1 MGNFYMKYIIY
12 ILLLLGII
20 FIIGCGS
27 DIPTTISNETLNVR
41 ELKATQLSIGTE
53 ETTTIEASVDYS
65 GDITVLMYTWTATGG
80 KVTGSSNRVTY
91 EAPNTS
97 GLYSISVKVT
107 DGAISSGNTIEIR
120 VAQQSSTTTIILDSD
135 THWPSENLK
144 DKLAYNINVTKVA
157 SGKVLL
163 HFEITQ
169 DNDKFD
175 AFLSIQI
182 DQQTVLPEMAIGNEQ
197 PSTGKVTTRDVD
209 VSDAIKTPGRY
220 VVAFYIRHG
229 NIVQNGWLLN
239 EAKLTGVEGS
249 ADPQQ

>member
-1 MGNFYMKYIIY
+1 MRYIIY

-20 FIIGCGS
+20 FIIGCGT
-27 DIPTTISNETLNVR
+27 DISTIISNETLNVSD
-41 ELKATQLSIGTE
+41 LKATQSSIGSG

-65 GDITVLMYTWTATGG
+65 GDITVLMYTWSATGG
-80 KVTGSSNRVTY
+80 KIRGSGNRVTY
-91 EAPNTS
+91 EAPNTP
-97 GLYSISVKVT
+97 GIYSISVKVT
-107 DGAISSGNTIEIR
+107 DGAISSGNTIEITVR
-120 VAQQSSTTTIILDSD
+120 QSNTPTIVLDSN

-144 DKLAYNINVTKVA
+144 DKLAYDVNVTKVA

-163 HFEITQ
+163 HFVITQ

-209 VSDAIKTPGRY
+209 VSGAIKAPGRY
-220 VVAFYIRHG
+220 VVALYMRPG
-229 NIVQNGWLLN
+229 NRAQNGWLLN